1 MFTSTISLCH
11 AYISRTSQGTLLEK
25 TWSSPCWNE
34 TAVAS
39 ESYCSKQNTP
49 VYLKWREGH
58 TKFLIPRWGRK
69 WSARPTYIDIQG
81 HQVMGYGTLVK
92 SPNHLSFFSWGRL
105 DMHFHQVS
113 WEMSQII
120 FPKLKK
126 KKAQVNDN
134 QAQRETALD
143 WEPTHTEIITHNW
156 WNKCA
161 YPAKIKKERN
171 LKISSGTR
179 RI

>member
-25 TWSSPCWNE
+25 TWSSPGWNA

-58 TKFLIPRWGRK
+58 TKFLSPRWGRK

-81 HQVMGYGTLVK
+81 HQVMGYGTLVR

-113 WEMSQII
+113 WEMSKII

-126 KKAQVNDN
+126 KKSTSQW
-134 QAQRETALD
+134 QPST
-143 WEPTHTEIITHNW
+143 
-156 WNKCA
+156 
-161 YPAKIKKERN
+161 ERN
-171 LKISSGTR
+171 SPWLRTNTYWNHHTQLMKQMCLPC
-179 RI
+179 

>member
-120 FPKLKK
+120 FPKWKK
-126 KKAQVNDN
+126 KKKKHKSMTTKHREKQPLIEN
-134 QAQRETALD
+134 QHILKSSHTIDETNVL
-143 WEPTHTEIITHNW
+143 TL
-156 WNKCA
+156 
-161 YPAKIKKERN
+161 
-171 LKISSGTR
+171 LK
-179 RI
+179 